1 MINRMTDLGHKF
13 VLSSGRPINSV
24 LAVAEEFG
32 LIGSGSYVS
41 AFNGGLIYDCYAKH
55 TLLRSPI
62 PMKYARHIFDH
73 ARDAGIHAHT
83 YTATHIACE
92 RETAELNHYKEH
104 IKMPVLIVDD
114 VTTILTEEP
123 MKIIVMDLSGR
134 EHLEK
139 FRADLEIWARHKVS
153 STFSSPYLLEYGSL
167 SSTKGN
173 GVKYLCDYFNIPIE
187 NSIAAGDEENDVSML
202 EVAGIG
208 VAMRNAT
215 NLTKKSADYV
225 TQNDNNHDGLS
236 EVIEKYVLNT

>member
-1 MINRMTDLGHKF
+1 
-13 VLSSGRPINSV
+13 
-24 LAVAEEFG
+24 
-32 LIGSGSYVS
+32 
-41 AFNGGLIYDCYAKH
+41 
-55 TLLRSPI
+55 
-62 PMKYARHIFDH
+62 
-73 ARDAGIHAHT
+73 
-83 YTATHIACE
+83 
-92 RETAELNHYKEH
+92 
-104 IKMPVLIVDD
+104 VDD